1 MSEQQSVEV
10 CAKALAL
17 IRSHFTH
24 LNDGRLEAAGQQLLF
39 PSGGENGRLAVY
51 VHEMSK
57 LAPFRLLTTSIR
69 RFEGVC
75 KRRHGTVATVLV
87 DVRVSCSPGERDFG
101 IMVEWF
107 PKIDVSLIS
116 IPPTKWF
123 LEKPRRDDAALAR
136 CAGMTQDEK
145 LIEECLRAAVD
156 GPFFPDWEF
165 HALFGLYRREVAA
178 VLESWPR
185 SDHDNNTRLAIHSA
199 LCNLTGYPLSKSMA
213 VWPNFISVSREEL
226 SDFFDRWLA
235 AQSPA

>member
-1 MSEQQSVEV
+1 MNEQQEAEV

-24 LNDGRLEAAGQQLLF
+24 LNDGRLEAAGQQLFF

-57 LAPFRLLTTSIR
+57 LAPFRLLTTSIG
-69 RFEGVC
+69 RFDGVC
-75 KRRHGTVATVLV
+75 KRRYGTVATVMV
-87 DVRVSCSPGERDFG
+87 DVRVSCSLGERDSG
-101 IMVEWF
+101 ILIEWF
-107 PKIDVSLIS
+107 PQRDVSLIS
-116 IPPTKWF
+116 IPPTEWF
-123 LEKPRRDDAALAR
+123 LEKPRRDEAVLAR
-136 CAGMTQDEK
+136 CESMTQDEK

-178 VLESWPR
+178 VLESWPVPDR
-185 SDHDNNTRLAIHSA
+185 DNNTWLAIHNA
-199 LCNLTGYPLSKSMA
+199 LNNLTGYPLSDCMA

-226 SDFFDRWLA
+226 CDFFDRWLA